1 MANERCLIAGYC
13 TSQNLGRDGSRS
25 RSVAAEAVGAP
36 CRLLL
41 VSSAISPILFIDP
54 QALSL
59 TLFPYQTPR
68 TSVLARGPGVPH
80 PLSIARSP
88 LITHILLLPLSSLI
102 SRCSFLFTLC
112 RVFCS
117 AFPRSLPFLSAD
129 QRTFLLSIVYTHSSH
144 ILGLDSSDFLWIS
157 LLSDLSL
164 HSLD

>member
-59 TLFPYQTPR
+59 TLFPYQTTR

-88 LITHILLLPLSSLI
+88 LITVYYYYHSHPSFRAAPFSLRFVVCFALHSHVLYHSFRPTNVHSFFQLSIHIPPILWDLILLTFFGYRSYPIVL
-102 SRCSFLFTLC
+102 CTL
-112 RVFCS
+112 
-117 AFPRSLPFLSAD
+117 
-129 QRTFLLSIVYTHSSH
+129 
-144 ILGLDSSDFLWIS
+144 
-157 LLSDLSL
+157 
-164 HSLD
+164 